1 MENQGNLILIDWL
14 TVTSRCDDVDSFMR
28 ILGIVDIDIPW
39 ESLDAY
45 MNGYPKRT
53 FWNGVTILWGSDRE
67 DMGVCLTLS
76 GQGCRTFETYGHGKW
91 IELLTLFSSST
102 DYHITRLDLAYD
114 DHTGI
119 LDITQLRDD
128 TDDGYYVSKSR
139 WWKVEYG
146 SEGCSIY
153 HGSPRSDIRI
163 RIYDKARERGFKPD
177 DPDYHHWIRVELQ
190 LRDKRAGAAVT
201 SIVNS
206 DIGTTMC
213 GVLRN
218 YLTYRDPSGDS
229 NKSRWEL
236 APYWSKLLSGVAA
249 ISLWESPGEDYN
261 ISRVEQWLVKQ
272 CGGALLTWHQLY
284 NISDLIYRIKQSGIQ
299 LSPKYRRLID
309 EYLYKKRLEDP
320 DHVQEVPEVDD
331 PYNFFDF

>member
-1 MENQGNLILIDWL
+1 MENHGNLILIDWL
-14 TVTSRCDDVDSFMR
+14 TVTSHCDDVENFQR
-28 ILGIVDIDIPW
+28 ILGMDDNSIPW
-39 ESLDAY
+39 ETLDAY

-53 FWNGVTILWGSDRE
+53 FWNGITICWGSDRE
-67 DMGVCLTLS
+67 DMGVCLTMS
-76 GQGCRTFETYGHGKW
+76 GQGCRTFETYGNGDW
-91 IELLTLFSSST
+91 LALLSLFSSSA
-102 DYHITRLDLAYD
+102 DYNITRLDLAYD

-119 LDITQLRDD
+119 LDIDQLRED

-139 WWKVEYG
+139 WWMVEYG
-146 SEGCSIY
+146 SEGTSIY

-177 DPDYHHWIRVELQ
+177 DPDFPHWIRVELQ
-190 LRDKRAGAAVT
+190 LRQKRAGAAVAA
-201 SIVNS
+201 IVAS
-206 DIGTTMC
+206 GIGNTMC

-236 APYWSKLLSGVAA
+236 APYWAKLLNGVAA
-249 ISLWESPGEDYN
+249 ISLWDSPGEDYN

-284 NISDLIYRIKQSGIQ
+284 NISDLIYRIKQSGIK
-299 LSPKYRRLID
+299 LSPKYQRIVD
-309 EYLYKKRLEDP
+309 EFEYKKRLEDP
-320 DHVQEVPEVDD
+320 GNEKEFPEVDD
-331 PYNFFDF
+331 PYNLFDF